1 MVRGFDPQNIAE
13 ILADGEI
20 DALVP
25 IAEAPAS
32 PLPERSGYAIAK
44 RCFDLVLSTVAL
56 FLMAPLCLVVAAIV
70 RATTPGPVI
79 YRQTR
84 IGRGGVP
91 FECLKF
97 RTMVNGA
104 HQARADVLALNE
116 MAPPVFKIRRDPRVT
131 AVGRF
136 LRRYSIDEIPQFV
149 NVLRGDMSVVGP
161 RPPLPEE
168 VAKYRPGDRQRLA
181 VAQGIT
187 CLWQVSGRG
196 RVGFDEWMRL
206 DAEYIARR
214 SFWLDL
220 LIVVRTVPAVLSGRG
235 AA

>member
-1 MVRGFDPQNIAE
+1 MVRRFDPENIAE
-13 ILADGEI
+13 V
-20 DALVP
+20 LVD
-25 IAEAPAS
+25 AEADAPTQLAEDPAS
-32 PLPERSGYAIAK
+32 PLPERPGYAIAK
-44 RCFDLVLSTVAL
+44 RCFDVGLSVIAL
-56 FLMAPLCLVVAAIV
+56 IVTAPLCLVVAAIV
-70 RATTPGPVI
+70 GATTPGPVI

-84 IGRGGVP
+84 VGRGGVP

-97 RTMVNGA
+97 RTMVDGA
-104 HQARADVLALNE
+104 HHALAEMLAFNE
-116 MAPPVFKIRRDPRVT
+116 MTPPVFKIHRDPRVT
-131 AVGRF
+131 AVGRL

-161 RPPLPEE
+161 RPPLPDE
-168 VAKYRPGDRQRLA
+168 VAKYRPGDRRRLA

-187 CLWQVSGRG
+187 CLWQVGGRG
-196 RVGFDEWMRL
+196 RVGFDEWMQL

>member
-1 MVRGFDPQNIAE
+1 MVRGFGPENIAE
-13 ILADGEI
+13 VLTDGEF
-20 DALVP
+20 DPPVP
-25 IAEAPAS
+25 IPEDTAS
-32 PLPERSGYAIAK
+32 PLSERSGYAIAK
-44 RCFDLVLSTVAL
+44 RCFDVVLSTFAL
-56 FLMAPLCLVVAAIV
+56 LLMAPLCLVVAAIV

-104 HQARADVLALNE
+104 HQARADMLALNE

-131 AVGRF
+131 VVGRF

-168 VAKYRPGDRQRLA
+168 VARYRGSDR
-181 VAQGIT
+181 
-187 CLWQVSGRG
+187 
-196 RVGFDEWMRL
+196 
-206 DAEYIARR
+206 
-214 SFWLDL
+214 
-220 LIVVRTVPAVLSGRG
+220 
-235 AA
+235 